1 MPAPKRKKSP
11 SKKKKSPRRRGAQ
24 YQVRMMSKRTPRA
37 GATGLENLRAGKML
51 ALPEPLHSTFFG
63 SDFKR
68 YGVHDDGSCFFH
80 TVCCALNFSN
90 CQGKSASARQRIGHQ
105 FRRMVQHKLS
115 QESWDGIWQRRKVR
129 DRGLLP
135 KVNKVR
141 SMLGNTKTWA
151 DVYMIFLT
159 MDLYDLNLIFFDGN
173 SDQIYCGVRGLAPHK
188 QRTLLVLWV
197 NHAHFEPIVR
207 EERGGARTFLYPEGD
222 AFISNLMKQ
231 YHTKHCPGPQDDI
244 HNVL

>member
-1 MPAPKRKKSP
+1 MT
-11 SKKKKSPRRRGAQ
+11 
-24 YQVRMMSKRTPRA
+24 SKRAPRA
-37 GATGLENLRAGKML
+37 GAMGLENLRSGRTL

-63 SDFKR
+63 PEFKR

-80 TVCCALNFSN
+80 TVCSALNLSN
-90 CQGKSASARQRIGHQ
+90 CQDKSPAARQRIGHQ

-115 QESWDGIWQRRKVR
+115 QESWEGIWQRRKVQ
-129 DRGLLP
+129 DPGLLP

-159 MDLYDLNLIFFDGN
+159 MDLYDLNIIFFDGN

-188 QRTLLVLWV
+188 QRTLLVLWI
-197 NHAHFEPIVR
+197 NHAHFEPIIR
-207 EERGGARTFLYPEGD
+207 QESGNKKTFLYPEGD
-222 AFISNLMKQ
+222 PFISRLMQ
-231 YHTKHCPGPQDDI
+231 QSPTALRPAPPFR
-244 HNVL
+244 LRS